1 MAAAPNGQEIARLLA
16 EDVHGGV
23 LQPGDMI
30 PSERDL
36 CARFG
41 VGRTVV
47 REAMTMLEAMK
58 LIQHQKGHRPRVQA
72 PTLTHAMA
80 SAVEASGFFFRD
92 SEGNA
97 HLEQAR
103 LFLETSLVRYAA
115 EFATQAQIA
124 KMIAAIEAGDAAIND
139 LPAFRNADV
148 RFHRA
153 LAEVPGNPIFV
164 ALHDTFV
171 DRLMRGRTAPP
182 DVPGHNRR
190 INEEHKAIVQA
201 LVAKNADVAVAELTR
216 HLTRNYAV
224 YVHHALA
231 PTGAR
236 PFTSTTK
243 G

>member
-1 MAAAPNGQEIARLLA
+1 MAAAASGQDIARILA
-16 EDVHGGV
+16 EEVHGGV
-23 LQPGDMI
+23 LRAGDMI

-47 REAMTMLEAMK
+47 REAITMLEAMK
-58 LIQHQKGHRPRVQA
+58 LIQHQKSHRPRVLA
-72 PTLTHAMA
+72 PALSHAMA
-80 SAVEASGFFFRD
+80 SAVEASGYFFRD

-103 LFLETSLVRYAA
+103 LFLETGLVRYAA

-148 RFHRA
+148 RFHRI

-190 INEEHKAIVQA
+190 INDEHKAIVQA
-201 LVAKNADVAVAELTR
+201 LVAKNAEVAVAELTR
-216 HLTRNYAV
+216 HLTRNYSV

-231 PTGAR
+231 PAGAR
-236 PFTSTTK
+236 PFTSTTQ